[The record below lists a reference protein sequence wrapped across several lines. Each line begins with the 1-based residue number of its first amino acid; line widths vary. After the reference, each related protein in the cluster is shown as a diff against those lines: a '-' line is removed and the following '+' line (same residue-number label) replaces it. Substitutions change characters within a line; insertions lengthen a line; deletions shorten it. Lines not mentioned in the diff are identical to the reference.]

1 MKNLSHG
8 QLALILFAFVVA
20 VLIIADKYDVFEGA
34 FSLNPLGF
42 KFKAKRESNWTDIAD
57 ANPKLTLQGN

>member
-8 QLALILFAFVVA
+8 QLALILFAFVIA
-20 VLIIADKYDVFEGA
+20 ILIIAQKYDAFEGA

-42 KFKAKRESNWTDIAD
+42 KFKAKRERNRDEIAD
-57 ANPKLTLQGN
+57 ANQPLIQPGN